1 MGLYGGF
8 KSYEQNVVKDKK
20 AGTQI
25 PSGDSTVERYISMY
39 ESSPQEKLSD
49 QLHIPPAFA
58 DLDLSDPAKTQKIVR
73 DTLTDVFSTNFYD
86 GEYKQFKAKY
96 PGDRNVQQKYAE
108 SKNTADYMEL
118 FNLQK
123 KHGGQ
128 YQFWGAKGDIKT
140 SYPGRNGDFPM
151 FQWTPSANQNDYGA
165 TVDELEEAWFGTGS
179 LHPTSGKGYG
189 PLVKKYTDQM
199 SPNRGK
205 YSQEAFNKWF
215 NSTDFKKDY
224 NALTDQRS
232 KAATKGHVNDATTYV
247 MHLLGV
253 KENLTKLGEKTWGP
267 DYHQNP
273 EYQAW
278 VERSIGTGD
287 SMESIL
293 TNTAEGKNIKNI
305 KLQSYVKPKPGI
317 SNNSIAGLSEIAD
330 FIESAANVAFDVVT
344 APVDVFVTG
353 AEVTQDVV
361 TGDSNV
367 LEAVTDFATSVTGT
381 DNIIDAAENLAEGD
395 VVGATLDTYEYAYD
409 NQANTESGSFVGN
422 NPTGD
427 LTNEIASAAL
437 DNIEQVTDPSNDNL
451 LADLREDV
459 QDIITG
465 GDIETPTTEDIKLG
479 DYESGKTVADL
490 KALLGI
496 APDQHPSKIIESLI
510 GDEARK
516 MADDPDIMR
525 MRELQGKVAE
535 EGYDAGEREA
545 LSSRARRELAGRA
558 RAGGM
563 AAGAAAGGLRG
574 ASVGA
579 QARSLSEEA
588 MKQQAD
594 VTTEMDKASIA
605 RKDEARRQLA
615 NLAKDVTRFD
625 IDKEEE
631 RKKRKGAT
639 TIGVQSLVSQE
650 ELMKQQLDL
659 AKQG

>member
-1 MGLYGGF
+1 MSLY
-8 KSYEQNVVKDKK
+8 KPSQDRTAVIDRR
-20 AGTQI
+20 AGTEL
-25 PSGDSTVERYISMY
+25 PSNDSGVRRFVSAYKEND
-39 ESSPQEKLSD
+39 LSN
-49 QLHIPPAFA
+49 QLRIPPAFA

-96 PGDRNVQQKYAE
+96 PNDRNVQQKYAE

-128 YQFWGAKGDIKT
+128 YQFWGAKKDIRT
-140 SYPGRNGDFPM
+140 SYPSRDGDIPM
-151 FQWTPSANQNDYGA
+151 FVWQPTGNQNDYQA
-165 TVDELEEAWFGTGS
+165 TVKELEDAWFGTGS
-179 LHPTSGKGYG
+179 MHPTLGEGNST
-189 PLVKKYTDQM
+189 LVNKYKNQM

-205 YSQEAFNKWF
+205 YSKEAFDKWLK
-215 NSTDFKKDY
+215 STNFSKDY

-232 KAATKGHVNDATTYV
+232 KADTKGHVNDATTYV

-253 KENLTKLGEKTWGP
+253 KENLTRLGAKTWGP

-317 SNNSIAGLSEIAD
+317 SNNSVAGLKEIGDFIAG
-330 FIESAANVAFDVVT
+330 AANVAFDVVT
-344 APVDVFVTG
+344 APVDPFVKLG
-353 AEVTQDVV
+353 EVTQDVV

-367 LEAVTDFATSVTGT
+367 LEAVADWTLDTTGM
-381 DNIIDAAENLAEGD
+381 DNVVEAGENLAEGD

-422 NPTGD
+422 NSTGD
-427 LTNEIASAAL
+427 LTNEITSAAL
-437 DNIEQVTDPSNDNL
+437 DNIEQVTDPSTNDNF
-451 LADLREDV
+451 LADIREDV

-479 DYESGKTVADL
+479 NYESGKTLENL
-490 KALLGI
+490 KALLDI
-496 APDQHPSKIIESLI
+496 APDNEDLSEIVERLVGP
-510 GDEARK
+510 EARK

-535 EGYDAGEREA
+535 EGYDAGERET

-558 RAGGM
+558 RAGGL

-605 RKDEARRQLA
+605 RKDEARKQLA
-615 NLAKDVTRFD
+615 ELAKDVTRFD
-625 IDKEEE
+625 IEKEEE
-631 RKKRKGAT
+631 RKKRKGAS
-639 TIGVQSLVSQE
+639 TIGVQSLISQE
-650 ELMKQQLDL
+650 DLMAQQLEIAKL
-659 AKQG
+659 AK